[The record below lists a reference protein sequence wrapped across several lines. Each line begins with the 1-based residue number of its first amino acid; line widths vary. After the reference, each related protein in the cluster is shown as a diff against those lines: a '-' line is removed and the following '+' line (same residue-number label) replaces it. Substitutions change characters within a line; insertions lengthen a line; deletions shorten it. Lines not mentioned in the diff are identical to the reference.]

1 MHVDNVEKGKNRNSS
16 SAKYHG
22 KEKPDNGKET
32 RTCYNC
38 GKPGHLSKNC
48 RQPKNKVFRQVNMIE
63 SNGPNDY
70 EEWEVLDPIECNT
83 NPYEDEDP
91 SNPQFATRDLNEEE
105 RRELR
110 AIGPDSPASD
120 SMDGMYANST
130 TSSTDLT
137 KEVKMAPGVE
147 APKMVNLED
156 VGIFTDR
163 ENRTIQTRPEDVT
176 IEGQDY
182 IREEKKLK
190 PREDYRPIMGDCRAP
205 EHYPEPHPGKR
216 VDVWAYQEDTS
227 PQYYR
232 DNTDSVFYTPPDSPT
247 LKREDAT
254 VHQKIVRASP
264 FEQRKARKPRSR
276 KTRNDAVYVNSNEA
290 LALYEE
296 DTVRS
301 AQQARETMTTPDY
314 EDWVD
319 RAEQKWAKKQKHYYK
334 ISSQPPQPNYALDF
348 RNPRHV
354 YLTWAA
360 CGYDECQ
367 RHYHDKC
374 DAEHFPRKDGCKWA
388 PYDCPHLEC
397 PKHLIDKRL
406 TGVFPGLPD
415 KEAQT
420 LSLLVNGKCTQDLWQ
435 LCLNEDCTRHADVKT
450 FNGFDQPTKPFLGRK
465 QLWPNTVTK
474 STQHPST
481 SSR

>member
-1 MHVDNVEKGKNRNSS
+1 
-16 SAKYHG
+16 
-22 KEKPDNGKET
+22 
-32 RTCYNC
+32 
-38 GKPGHLSKNC
+38 
-48 RQPKNKVFRQVNMIE
+48 MIE
-63 SNGPNDY
+63 YNGPNDY
-70 EEWEVLDPIECNT
+70 EEWEVVDPPEHV
-83 NPYEDEDP
+83 PV
-91 SNPQFATRDLNEEE
+91 
-105 RRELR
+105 
-110 AIGPDSPASD
+110 GPDSPASD

-137 KEVKMAPGVE
+137 KEARMAPGVE
-147 APKMVNLED
+147 NPTMVNLED
-156 VGIFTDR
+156 MGIFTDQEETR
-163 ENRTIQTRPEDVT
+163 ATTQAVHKEPLTKDDITILEEFYGKKKYAARPKVPSHINQDKLLAEQIRNNKWARKAAEICKKPPGTLT
-176 IEGQDY
+176 IED
-182 IREEKKLK
+182 EEYTRSGVFLYHQHND
-190 PREDYRPIMGDCRAP
+190 ECYRPIMGDCRAP

-232 DNTDSVFYTPPDSPT
+232 DNTDRVFYTPPDSPT

-254 VHQKIVRASP
+254 VHQKTVRASP

-319 RAEQKWAKKQKHYYK
+319 RAERKWAMKQKHYYK
-334 ISSQPPQPNYALDF
+334 ASSQVPQPNYALDF

-367 RHYHDKC
+367 THYHDKC
-374 DAEHFPRKDGCKWA
+374 GAGHFPKKDGCKWMA
-388 PYDCPHLEC
+388 YDCPTLEC
-397 PKHLIDKRL
+397 PKHLFDKRM

-420 LSLLVNGKCTQDLWQ
+420 LSLLVNGKCTQDQWQ
-435 LCLNEDCTRHADVKT
+435 LCLNEDCTRHADVKA
-450 FNGFDQPTKPFLGRK
+450 FNGFDRPAKPFLGLK

-474 STQHPST
+474 SAQHPST
-481 SSR
+481 SSQ